1 MIPSHKWFPLSLA
14 ERVLWFANFAAQF
27 AIIADTLGMT
37 AKVAQV
43 NDDNTV
49 MQFIGEA
56 DTNVN
61 AYQEAVRQYRKII
74 TEQSPGTPTP
84 EFPDNPTLALPKVVT
99 TGIFTRLDKLVD
111 QIREAD
117 NYTDEI
123 GGLLGIL
130 PKKADSVAPED
141 KIPTLKSESLPA
153 QQVKVEFVRGDSDG
167 IALQMR
173 IDGGGEWTNAGNF
186 YKSPIT
192 ITVPG
197 DASKAHEV
205 ELRARY
211 LEGNTPVGQ
220 NSATIRLIS
229 QP

>member
-1 MIPSHKWFPLSLA
+1 MWY
-14 ERVLWFANFAAQF
+14 ANFAVQF
-27 AIIADTLGMT
+27 ALVADTLGLT

-43 NDDNTV
+43 NDDNSV

-56 DTNVN
+56 ITNLD
-61 AYQEAVRQYRKII
+61 AYDEAVRQYQRII
-74 TEQSPGTPTP
+74 TEGAPGTPTP
-84 EFPDNPTLALPKVVT
+84 EFPDNPTLALPKIVT

-111 QIREAD
+111 QIKEAD
-117 NYTDEI
+117 NYTDET

-130 PKKADSVAPED
+130 PKKTDSIAPED
-141 KIPTLKSESLPA
+141 KAPTLKGEALPA
-153 QQVKVEFVRGDSDG
+153 QQLKIEFVRGDSSG

-173 IDGGGEWTNAGNF
+173 VDGGEWTNAGNF
-186 YKSPIT
+186 YKSPVV
-192 ITVPG
+192 ITVSG

-211 LEGNTPVGQ
+211 LEGNAPVGQ
-220 NSATIRLIS
+220 NSATTTLIS

>member
-1 MIPSHKWFPLSLA
+1 MLPSPRWFPTNLA
-14 ERVLWFANFAAQF
+14 ERVLWYANFAVQF
-27 AIIADTLGMT
+27 ALVADALGLT

-43 NDDNTV
+43 NDDNLV

-56 DTNVN
+56 ITSLD
-61 AYQEAVRQYRKII
+61 AYDEGVRQYQKII
-74 TEQSPGTPTP
+74 TEGAPGTPTP
-84 EFPDNPTLALPKVVT
+84 EFPDNPTLALPKIVT

-130 PKKADSVAPED
+130 PKKTDSISPDD
-141 KIPTLKSESLPA
+141 KVLTLKGQTMPA
-153 QQVKVEFVRGDSDG
+153 QQIKIEFVRGDSDG

-173 IDGGGEWTNAGNF
+173 VDGGEWTNAGNF
-186 YKSPIT
+186 YKSPVVIN
-192 ITVPG
+192 VPG

-205 ELRARY
+205 ELRGRY

-220 NSATIRLIS
+220 NSATITLVS